1 MLMIRFYKLGFTPFT
16 KDRFRIQSDLGDL
29 EKRSEI
35 DTIQLCLPGSRG
47 RCRMRRGPECAQIS
61 GGKTWLRALTQ
72 EESERSWVVL
82 RWPVSQQCGC
92 S

>member
-16 KDRFRIQSDLGDL
+16 KDRFRTQSDLGDL

-47 RCRMRRGPECAQIS
+47 RCRMRGLECAQIS
-61 GGKTWLRALTQ
+61 GGKTWRRALMQ

-82 RWPVSQQCGC
+82 RWPVSQQCSC